1 MSTDEKNPLQGAN
14 PSPPETISATVNQD
28 DIDALMA
35 ASADATETAGDTA
48 VSQDDIDAL
57 MGLGITPPVSTLSVP
72 TPRSTPESVPSSESK
87 RGDQKVGR
95 SNTVSVDLLNQDRVA
110 RSRMP
115 TMEVLNDRFARAFRG
130 SLFNYLRVN
139 ADIIPTSAQ
148 MTKYG
153 DFIGKIALPS
163 YFVMVSMTPLRGSML
178 FILDPYLCYAVI
190 EAFFGGNGK
199 LEPKL
204 EGRDF
209 SVIEQRV
216 FNQIIDHAIADF
228 TSAWD
233 PIVKLQMKVTRSDVK
248 AQFVGIAAS
257 PEVVV
262 ASSFEIEME
271 RWRGK
276 FFVCFPYHSVEPFR
290 EQLISGVAADQ
301 TEMDATWKTALHKD
315 IQDACV
321 EATVL
326 LAARN
331 ITFGE
336 ASKLQ
341 AGDIIPFDKP
351 DIATLFVEDIPIG
364 DGRYGVSNRKY
375 ALCITQYRSP
385 DEEDI
390 LKAVQIKKE

>member
-14 PSPPETISATVNQD
+14 PSPPEAISATVNQD

-57 MGLGITPPVSTLSVP
+57 MGGLGITPPVNTL
-72 TPRSTPESVPSSESK
+72 SVPSSESK

-95 SNTVSVDLLNQDRVA
+95 SDAAVSVDILNQDRVA

-257 PEVVV
+257 PEIVV

-341 AGDIIPFDKP
+341 TGDIIPFDKP